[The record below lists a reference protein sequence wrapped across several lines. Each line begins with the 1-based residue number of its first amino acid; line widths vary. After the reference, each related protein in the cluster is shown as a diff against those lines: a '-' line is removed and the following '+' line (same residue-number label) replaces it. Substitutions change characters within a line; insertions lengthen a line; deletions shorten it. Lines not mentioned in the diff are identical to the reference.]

1 MNSVRFTRLAISL
14 SVAALG
20 LPTAAARA
28 QQPSVSAE
36 LSPRITIGIPRD
48 PALAA
53 ALGDVSAAR
62 IRQTDSALV
71 SFGTRHTMSDTLSPT
86 RGIGA
91 ARRYLYAK
99 LTEYSRQCG
108 GCLRVE
114 YDGELMQVTGHPQKP
129 MVNMVDVLAILPG
142 RDTSRVIVMGG
153 HYDSCICGSM
163 TGGGGSP
170 LARYNST
177 DDAPGADD
185 DGSGSSAVV
194 ELARVF
200 SKHFPKGLDATIIFA
215 LYTGEELGLYGST
228 HLAQRLHKQGYHVTA
243 AFTDDIVGNVTAD
256 DGRVDSTSVRVF
268 GENPDFS
275 LSRELARYAWAAG
288 AIYTPRFKVLPVFRL
303 DRVGRGG
310 DHSPFVNLGDPGLR
324 FTERLENYKRQH
336 LPTDDFAHVSFS
348 YVANVARLN
357 GAVVGSLAAAPPIPS
372 DVSTNRDGP
381 SGGQYWKINWSPVPG
396 AVGYEILYRHTFV
409 PTWESIVP
417 VGNVSSYLL
426 KEQLDDGWAAVRSVS
441 ADGHRSLAVSVPPM
455 CAPAPRARAAGDSAA
470 RPIPVR
476 RDSSVPRIRRDCVR
490 LPGQ

>member
-1 MNSVRFTRLAISL
+1 M
-14 SVAALG
+14 
-20 LPTAAARA
+20 
-28 QQPSVSAE
+28 
-36 LSPRITIGIPRD
+36 SPRITIGIPRD

-53 ALGDVSAAR
+53 TLSEISAAR

-71 SFGTRHTMSDTLSPT
+71 SFGTRHTMSDTVSQT

-99 LTEYSRQCG
+99 LMEYSRECG
-108 GCLRVE
+108 GCLRIQ
-114 YDGELMQVTGHPQKP
+114 YDAEMMQVTGHPQKP
-129 MVNMVDVLAILPG
+129 TVNMVDVLAVLPG

-163 TGGGGSP
+163 TGGANTP

-228 HLAQRLHKQGYHVTA
+228 HLAQRLHKQSYHVTA

-268 GENPDFS
+268 GENPDFG

-288 AIYTPRFKVLPVFRL
+288 AIYTPRFQVLPVFRL

-336 LPTDDFAHVSFS
+336 LPTDDFAHVTFS

-357 GAVVGSLAAAPPIPS
+357 GAVVGSLAAAPAIPS
-372 DVSTNRDGP
+372 NVSTNRDGA
-381 SGGQYWKINWSPVPG
+381 SGGQYWKINWSPVPD
-396 AVGYEILYRHTFV
+396 AVSYEILYRHTFV

-417 VGNVSSYLL
+417 VGNVNSYLL

-441 ADGHRSLAVSVPPM
+441 VDGHRSLAVSVPPM
-455 CAPAPRARAAGDSAA
+455 CPAARPRVAGDSAA
-470 RPIPVR
+470 PRPAAVP
-476 RDSSVPRIRRDCVR
+476 RDSSVPQVRRDCVR
-490 LPGQ
+490 VPGQ